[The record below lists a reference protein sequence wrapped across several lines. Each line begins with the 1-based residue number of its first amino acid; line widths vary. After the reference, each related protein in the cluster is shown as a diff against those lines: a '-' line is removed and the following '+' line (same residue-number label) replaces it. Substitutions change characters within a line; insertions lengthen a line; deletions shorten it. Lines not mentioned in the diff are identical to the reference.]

1 MPAYVRKDTA
11 MRRIGIIGGS
21 GFGDAFA
28 AGAAE
33 TVVTDWGPASMTRS
47 RVGENGEIVFVARHG
62 AGHHLPPH
70 LINHRAN
77 IAALHNAG
85 VQGVLA
91 TAAVG
96 SLQAEKKPGDYVVLD
111 DFIDLT
117 KGDVVTWSGQG
128 RVQHTDMGTPYD
140 PGLRAALLNVAGDV
154 PLGGAVHARG
164 TYVCLSGPRYETRAE
179 VRLLASWG
187 GDVVGMTSTP
197 EAILCRE
204 LGLPYAGIAIVTNY
218 GCGLL
223 DDATLSHA
231 EVEAQMTDSRQGL
244 LQWLKH
250 VSQTLTQD
258 ASH

>member
-1 MPAYVRKDTA
+1 

-21 GFGDAFA
+21 GFGEAFPQ
-28 AGAAE
+28 GTVE
-33 TVVTDWGPASMTRS
+33 TITTQWGQASVTRS
-47 RVGENGEIVFVARHG
+47 RLADSQEIMFVARHG
-62 AGHHLPPH
+62 AGHRLPPH

-77 IAALHNAG
+77 IAALHQSG

-117 KGDVVTWSGQG
+117 RGEVVTWSEAGH
-128 RVQHTDMGTPYD
+128 VQHTDMGEPYSAD
-140 PGLRAALLNVAGDV
+140 LRDALLASAGDV
-154 PLGGAVHARG
+154 PLGGAVHACG

-187 GDVVGMTSTP
+187 GDVVGMTSAP

-218 GCGLL
+218 GCGLCG
-223 DDATLSHA
+223 DTVLSHA
-231 EVEAQMTDSRQGL
+231 DVEAQMAESRQGL
-244 LQWLKH
+244 LHWLTH
-250 VSQTLTQD
+250 ASQALTSTTPDYQK
-258 ASH
+258 AKGQTT